1 MSEPLAILYQG
12 ATLVAVHKPSG
23 LAVHR
28 GWSQERDYA
37 MTRLRDQ
44 LGQYVYPVHRL
55 DRATS
60 GVLLFAL
67 NKSTAAK
74 IQTLFASGQVQK
86 TYLALVRGHLDQGG
100 CIDHPL
106 KKEGQTEAKPAQTRF
121 LPIGTL
127 ERYGWVL
134 ASPHQ
139 GRQHQIRRHFKH
151 VSRHLIGDVRYG
163 KGEHNRYARQAFDLH
178 RLALHALSIRL
189 PNPDQITPTE
199 GQTADPVVL
208 EIKCPP
214 SGSLAQ
220 TLLKTMTSV
229 ELWVH
234 WSRAQGLWF
243 S

>member
-1 MSEPLAILYQG
+1 MSPPLPILYQG
-12 ATLVAVHKPSG
+12 PSLVAVHKPSG

-28 GWSQERDYA
+28 GWAQERDYA
-37 MTRLRDQ
+37 MTRVRDQ

-67 NKSTAAK
+67 SKESAAK
-74 IQTLFASGQVQK
+74 LSSFFATAQVQK
-86 TYLALVRGHLDQGG
+86 NYLALVRGHLEQSG

-106 KKEGQTEAKPAQTRF
+106 KKDGQTEAKTAQTHF
-121 LPIGTL
+121 VPVGTL
-127 ERYGWVL
+127 ERYAWVL
-134 ASPHQ
+134 ASPRQ

-151 VSRHLIGDVRYG
+151 ISRHLIGDVRYG
-163 KGEHNRYARQAFDLH
+163 KGEHNRYARQAYGLH

-189 PNPDQITPTE
+189 PDPDQPSDQPTQSPE
-199 GQTADPVVL
+199 ML
-208 EIKCPP
+208 EIRCAP

-220 TLLKTMTSV
+220 TLLRSMSMS

-234 WSRAQGLWF
+234 WSRAQELWLR
-243 S
+243 

>member
-1 MSEPLAILYQG
+1 
-12 ATLVAVHKPSG
+12 
-23 LAVHR
+23 
-28 GWSQERDYA
+28 
-37 MTRLRDQ
+37 MTRVRDQ

-67 NKSTAAK
+67 SKATAAR
-74 IQTLFASGQVQK
+74 IQSYFAGGQVEK
-86 TYLALVRGHLDQGG
+86 TYLALVRGQLDQAG
-100 CIDHPL
+100 CVDHPL
-106 KKEGQTEAKPAQTRF
+106 KKDGQSEAKPAQTRF
-121 LPIGTL
+121 LPIGSL

-134 ASPHQ
+134 ASPLQ

-151 VSRHLIGDVRYG
+151 ISRHLIGDVRYG

-189 PNPDQITPTE
+189 PDPQTTTE
-199 GQTADPVVL
+199 LNGQSSNHAILD
-208 EIKCPP
+208 IKCPL
-214 SGSLAQ
+214 SGSLAR
-220 TLLKTMTSV
+220 TLLKSMSIS

-243 S
+243 G